1 MTPNNDKNIPEHI
14 PLTTVI
20 FLLCGIILACAIL
33 VYYGFIPLAQSASP
47 GTLSSVNLT
56 LGGSTTIQPI
66 SELLAREYMADH
78 PGVRIQVLGGGSGA
92 GVTNTV
98 TGQFDI
104 GAISRPL
111 EDSEKKSYPN
121 LSTYQIGGSAIVVIA
136 SRDFPSD
143 QITYAELRKLYGS
156 TNDDVRSDPALQDIQ
171 TVVQRSDA
179 SGTEEVFAQWLF
191 GKQVKNLVSALNTT
205 DTSATGPVR
214 HITADGNTG
223 MIDAVKK
230 NSGSIGFVDFGYAEG
245 NTGVRILKI
254 VDNGST
260 IALPGNISNIHD
272 AVLFE
277 LSHQNDAST
286 EYVEK
291 LTRPLNYIV
300 RGEPSAEER
309 KFITYSQSADV
320 TKYFNEVG
328 YFSLADITSASGNLT
343 SA

>member
-1 MTPNNDKNIPEHI
+1 MAPVNQKNIPE
-14 PLTTVI
+14 PFALTTVI
-20 FLLCGIILACAIL
+20 FVLCGIILACAVL
-33 VYYGFIPLAQSASP
+33 VYYGVIPLTSP
-47 GTLSSVNLT
+47 AAPSRDSSVNLT
-56 LGGSTTIQPI
+56 IGGSTTIQPI

-78 PGVRIQVLGGGSGA
+78 PGVQIHVLGGGSGA
-92 GVTNTV
+92 GVTSTV
-98 TGQFDI
+98 SGKFDI

-121 LSTYQIGGSAIVVIA
+121 LTPYQIGGSAIVVIA

-143 QITYAELRKLYGS
+143 QVTYAELRKLY
-156 TNDDVRSDPALQDIQ
+156 DPANGDLRSEPSVRNIQ
-171 TVVQRSDA
+171 KVIQRSDA

-191 GKQVKNLVSALNTT
+191 GKEVKSLASALNTT
-205 DTSATGPVR
+205 DTSAAGTVH

-230 NSGSIGFVDFGYAEG
+230 YPGSIGFVDIGYAEG

-260 IALPGNISNIHD
+260 IALPRNISNIHD
-272 AVLFE
+272 AVLYE
-277 LSHQNDAST
+277 LSHQDTANT

-291 LTRPLNYIV
+291 LTRPLNYLV
-300 RGEPSAEER
+300 PGEPSAEER
-309 KFITYSQSADV
+309 KFLAYSQSGEV

-328 YFSLADITSASGNLT
+328 YFSLADITSGSGNLT